1 MSRGERMVPFKWD
14 GGRMEEGW
22 RESFVGIT
30 NDMAI
35 EFLRLRVAVCEG
47 AGSWF
52 IVRGGGWNFRVYLG
66 IWRLFVS
73 RCGLVVRWVS
83 DGWGLKGYCL
93 PFFWRQHF
101 LTWRR

>member
-35 EFLRLRVAVCEG
+35 EFLRRRVAVCE
-47 AGSWF
+47 GSWF
-52 IVRGGGWNFRVYLG
+52 IVRGRERGEGGMEFQSLLG
-66 IWRLFVS
+66 NMAAFCIAL
-73 RCGLVVRWVS
+73 WVGGS
-83 DGWGLKGYCL
+83 LG
-93 PFFWRQHF
+93 Q
-101 LTWRR
+101 